1 MPGPQAFSRSAF
13 SRTALWQPIHA
24 AWGWLAP
31 FGAKA
36 LPRRSYL
43 ALALLSLVLILPG
56 EFSIPAT
63 DRDESRYAQATK
75 QMMESGDFLDIRLGD
90 VPRYVQPAGI
100 YWLQAIATAPFGG
113 PGAQIW
119 AYRLP
124 SILAA
129 LASVLVLAWFGTRIA
144 SPAVGVAGALLL
156 ATSVLFAIEAHI
168 AKIDA
173 TLLLSVIVAQGSLY
187 LSLEGK
193 ERGRFIGWPLAFWA
207 ALGAGTLLKGPIIL
221 AVVGLTALVYAYWN
235 RNFKMLLRLRP
246 LLGVAV
252 LIALVAPWLIAIT
265 LKTKGEFL
273 SVAIGQSIGGKLA
286 GTSDRHAGLPGYHTI
301 LFMLTFFP
309 GIVLAGLG
317 GAYAWFHR
325 KDRLARF
332 LIAWAVPTWLLFEI
346 VPTKLPHYIL
356 PTLPAI
362 ALLVALSLKEGRAL
376 LSTQAARWAHRVTGI
391 LFVIAALVLAALPF
405 AASKVLG
412 LPSQLPSFVAAA
424 GVFAV
429 LLAGASLWMRPA
441 GERLLPL
448 LAAMA
453 LSYFTLF
460 ELVTPA
466 LDPLWASQRIAQR
479 LKGLSGCDRI
489 EVATAG
495 FAEPSNLF
503 HFGARTFFGS
513 GETSAQYLSEH
524 PMCGV
529 ALVESAERAT
539 FDAAAADLGLRL
551 TSLGEV
557 AGFNYVRGQAIN
569 LEILLPANSR
579 LRPTAPGPN

>member
-1 MPGPQAFSRSAF
+1 MPGLQAFARSAF
-13 SRTALWQPIHA
+13 NRTALWQPIRI
-24 AWGWLAP
+24 AWAWLAP
-31 FGAKA
+31 FGVKA

-43 ALALLSLVLILPG
+43 ALALLSFVLILPG

-90 VPRYVQPAGI
+90 TVRYVQPAGI
-100 YWLQAIATAPFGG
+100 YWLQAITTAPFGG
-113 PGAQIW
+113 PRAQIW

-129 LASVLVLAWFGTRIA
+129 LASVLILAWFGTRIA
-144 SPAVGVAGALLL
+144 SPGVGISAALLF
-156 ATSVLFAIEAHI
+156 ATSLLFTAEAHF

-173 TLLLSVIVAQGSLY
+173 TLLLSVLVAQAALF
-187 LSLEGK
+187 LSLESK
-193 ERGRFIGWPLAFWA
+193 NRPRFAGWPLVFWI
-207 ALGAGTLLKGPIIL
+207 ALGAGALLKGPIIF
-221 AVVGLTALVYAYWN
+221 AVCGLTAIAYSWWN
-235 RNFKMLLRLRP
+235 RDWKMLARLRP
-246 LLGVAV
+246 LFGAPV
-252 LIALVAPWLIAIT
+252 LIAIVAPWLIAIT
-265 LKTKGEFL
+265 LKTNGEFL

-286 GTSDRHAGLPGYHTI
+286 GTSDRHFGLPGYHAV

-317 GAYAWFHR
+317 GTYAWLRR

-332 LIAWAVPTWLLFEI
+332 LIAWIVPAWLLFEI

-362 ALLVALSLKEGRAL
+362 ALLVALGLKEGRAL
-376 LSTQAARWAHRVTGI
+376 LTSRATLWAHRAAGL

-405 AASKVLG
+405 AAAELLG
-412 LPSQLPSFVAAA
+412 QPAELPSFVAAA
-424 GVFAV
+424 AILAV
-429 LLAGASLWMRPA
+429 MLAGISLWMRPA

-448 LAAMA
+448 VAAMA
-453 LSYFTLF
+453 LSYFALF
-460 ELVTPA
+460 EFVAPA

-479 LKGLSGCDRI
+479 LKGLSGCEQI

-503 HFGARTFFGS
+503 HFGAHTFLGS

-529 ALVESAERAT
+529 AVVESAERAK
-539 FDAAAADLGLRL
+539 FDATATDLGLRL
-551 TSLGEV
+551 TSLGAV
-557 AGFNYVRGQAIN
+557 AGYNYVRGQTIS